1 MPVKIF
7 FCYAHE
13 DEPLLNKLKT
23 HLRPLQRMGVIDI
36 WHDRDISAG
45 TKWEEE
51 INKHLNEA
59 NMILLL
65 VSPDFMDSDYC
76 YGIEM
81 QRALERDQRGEA
93 RVIPIILRPVHWQGT
108 PIGKLQALPT
118 NAKPVKSWP
127 DLDDAFYDTVAGI
140 QEAMEKIRTQSIKEI
155 DQNEKVHKTSKDTV
169 GVVPLNLPG
178 GAIRARPL
186 YLIWLIDSSGSMSGD
201 KMRAVNSGI
210 KEVIPEI
217 MRIMHNIQYAEV
229 FVQAIRFSSGA
240 KWHLVGYTSLENI
253 QWPEVHAGGVTDLG
267 RGLELVAIELGEIP
281 LRSLPPVL
289 ILITDGYPTDDYS
302 SGIHAL
308 FSKPWGRRA
317 IRYAIGIGDDID
329 IGTLQTFIAN
339 PDITPL
345 RAKDAQ
351 AIVDSI
357 KLATLKAV
365 QEAASHA
372 DD

>member
-140 QEAMEKIRTQSIKEI
+140 QEAMEKIRTQSI
-155 DQNEKVHKTSKDTV
+155 
-169 GVVPLNLPG
+169 
-178 GAIRARPL
+178 
-186 YLIWLIDSSGSMSGD
+186 
-201 KMRAVNSGI
+201 
-210 KEVIPEI
+210 
-217 MRIMHNIQYAEV
+217 
-229 FVQAIRFSSGA
+229 
-240 KWHLVGYTSLENI
+240 
-253 QWPEVHAGGVTDLG
+253 PEVHAGGVTDLG

-365 QEAASHA
+365 QEAASPASKHPSFVSYSKFLTTMRDA
-372 DD
+372 KNRQYD